1 MPAPSARLVVVSV
14 ALLGLLSTPVVVP
27 MLLGGEESGDGPS
40 VVSSV
45 NPLVPGCSM
54 FCEDGPASM
63 PLPGPEVPGCVAF
76 CDDGPVSLP
85 LNSSGVK

>member
-1 MPAPSARLVVVSV
+1 MSPRLLFVSV

-27 MLLGGEESGDGPS
+27 MLLAGEEPGDAPT

-54 FCEDGPASM
+54 FCDDGPAAM
-63 PLPGPEVPGCVAF
+63 PLPGPEAPGCVAF
-76 CDDGPVSLP
+76 CNDGPVSLP
-85 LNSSGVK
+85 MTSSGVK